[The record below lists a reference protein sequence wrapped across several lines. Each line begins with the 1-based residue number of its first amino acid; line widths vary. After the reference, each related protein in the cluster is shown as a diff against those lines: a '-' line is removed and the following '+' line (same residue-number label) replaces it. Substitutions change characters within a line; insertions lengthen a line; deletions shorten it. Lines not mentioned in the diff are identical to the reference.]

1 MGMRDGRFAVETG
14 DDWKSGGAVAKACR
28 PVFFFPD
35 GTVGTSVRYSIG
47 AVVRPVI
54 SCVIGA
60 TKTVVVKAA
69 AGEMTPSAVK
79 VTSAPACDM
88 ASAETSH
95 VASHVTAAKTA
106 HVTSAEAAHVASAAA
121 HVAAASAAAV
131 ASAATAGLRAG
142 GKKAAGKHCTCQ
154 DHHHSS
160 SHDILQFIGR
170 DCPPQGRC
178 WRVREDANV
187 AMHWRWGG
195 VSVVPIKFRFIK
207 GC

>member
-1 MGMRDGRFAVETG
+1 
-14 DDWKSGGAVAKACR
+14 
-28 PVFFFPD
+28 
-35 GTVGTSVRYSIG
+35 
-47 AVVRPVI
+47 
-54 SCVIGA
+54 
-60 TKTVVVKAA
+60 
-69 AGEMTPSAVK
+69 MTPSAVK

-95 VASHVTAAKTA
+95 VASHVT
-106 HVTSAEAAHVASAAA
+106 SAEAAQVASAAA
-121 HVAAASAAAV
+121 HVAAASAAV
-131 ASAATAGLRAG
+131 ASAATATAGLRAG

-195 VSVVPIKFRFIK
+195 VSVVSIKFKFIK